1 MKDFLRMQNAT
12 IILVIIVIIL
22 LLSNHLNRSKGVLW
36 AIISII
42 ASCIKILAIF
52 NPISAFSEEPITL
65 KLMLL
70 SGIIG
75 FFPMPSLLLYIKS
88 IIKKPAKFD
97 YLLFLL
103 LIPPVLYAVNLI
115 PYFQLPIADQIQV
128 FQGSLIQ
135 EKVSIWV
142 SWEITN
148 RLNDLYN
155 STLGALVLVYL
166 LQIITKNKQTLSKKS
181 YLLLVQ
187 ICFIIIVN
195 YTLTIL
201 FVLNKYVHFF
211 PFEGNGFISSLSLI
225 LPLSI
230 ILFPRYLYDNINN
243 SDLTFY
249 LKLMNHISSKEDK
262 TDANQDKLITDASRV
277 LAYLHNEKPYLSTD
291 FSKHDIARSLDIPQ
305 NIVTDCFSKIIK
317 IPFPVLR
324 NQLRVEFA
332 IEKFKNSGHIN
343 ITIAGIAS
351 ESGFKNRSTFYT
363 AFKDVTKMTPVEWI
377 KQNCDFQLEED

>member
-1 MKDFLRMQNAT
+1 MQNAT

-36 AIISII
+36 AIISIV
-42 ASCIKILAIF
+42 ASCVKILAIF
-52 NPISAFSEEPITL
+52 NPISAFYEEPITL
-65 KLMLL
+65 KLILL

-88 IIKKPAKFD
+88 IIKKPAKSD
-97 YLLFLL
+97 YFLFLL
-103 LIPPVLYAVNLI
+103 LLPPVLYTVNLI
-115 PYFQLPIADQIQV
+115 PYYQLPISEQIDV

-155 STLGALVLVYL
+155 STLGACVLVYL

-262 TDANQDKLITDASRV
+262 AHANQDKLITDASRV
-277 LAYLHNEKPYLSTD
+277 LAYLHNEKPYLSPE

-363 AFKDVTKMTPVEWI
+363 AFKEVTKMTPVEWI

>member
-1 MKDFLRMQNAT
+1 MQNAT

-22 LLSNHLNRSKGVLW
+22 LLTNHLNRSKGVLW

-75 FFPMPSLLLYIKS
+75 FFPMSSLLLYIKS

-115 PYFQLPIADQIQV
+115 PYFQLPITDQIQV
-128 FQGSLIQ
+128 FQGRLIQ
-135 EKVSIWV
+135 EKVSFWV
-142 SWEITN
+142 SWENTN

-155 STLGALVLVYL
+155 STLGACVLVYL
-166 LQIITKNKQTLSKKS
+166 LQVLTRNKHTLSKKS

-195 YTLTIL
+195 YGLCIL
-201 FVLNKYVHFF
+201 FVLNNYIHFVTY
-211 PFEGNGFISSLSLI
+211 ERNGFISSLSLI

-262 TDANQDKLITDASRV
+262 SDANQDKLITDASRV
-277 LAYLHNEKPYLSTD
+277 LAYLHNEKPYLSPE

-363 AFKDVTKMTPVEWI
+363 AFKEVTKMTPVEWI
-377 KQNCDFQLEED
+377 KENCDYTLES

>member
-1 MKDFLRMQNAT
+1 MQNAT

-22 LLSNHLNRSKGVLW
+22 LLTNHLNRSKGVLW

-52 NPISAFSEEPITL
+52 NPISAFNEEPITL

-75 FFPMPSLLLYIKS
+75 FFPMSSLLLYIKS

-115 PYFQLPIADQIQV
+115 PYFQLPITDQIQV
-128 FQGSLIQ
+128 FQGRLIQ
-135 EKVSIWV
+135 EKVSFWV
-142 SWEITN
+142 SWENTN

-155 STLGALVLVYL
+155 STLGACVLVYL
-166 LQIITKNKQTLSKKS
+166 LQVLTRNKHTLSKKS

-195 YTLTIL
+195 YGLCIL
-201 FVLNKYVHFF
+201 FVLNNYIHFVTY
-211 PFEGNGFISSLSLI
+211 ERNGFISSLSLI

-262 TDANQDKLITDASRV
+262 SDANQDKLITDASRV
-277 LAYLHNEKPYLSTD
+277 LAYLHNEKPYLSPE

-305 NIVTDCFSKIIK
+305 NIVTDCFSKVIK

-324 NQLRVEFA
+324 NKLRVDFA
-332 IEKFKNSGHIN
+332 IEKFKNSGHVT

-363 AFKDVTKMTPVEWI
+363 AFKEVTKMTPVEWI
-377 KQNCDFQLEED
+377 KQNCDYTLES